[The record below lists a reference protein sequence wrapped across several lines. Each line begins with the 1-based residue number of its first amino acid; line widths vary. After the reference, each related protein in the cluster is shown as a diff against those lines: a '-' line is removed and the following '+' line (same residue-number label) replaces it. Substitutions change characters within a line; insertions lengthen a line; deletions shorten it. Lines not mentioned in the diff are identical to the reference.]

1 MERNTE
7 EIAAMFRKAGASP
20 DKNNVHV
27 LISNGH
33 WKLVKEGNNRATAI
47 FNSKEE
53 AISEAKKYGKS
64 GNAKAVIIHTVDGEV
79 EKRLQY

>member
-1 MERNTE
+1 MERNTA

-53 AISEAKKYGKS
+53 AVTEAKRYGKA
-64 GNAKAVIIHTVDGEV
+64 GTAKAVIIHTADGEV